1 MIPMI
6 HYTLHQNQ
14 NRWQMFPKFPSNHH
28 DVDWT
33 MMARGKYNINCIYV
47 IFVRKKYLYVKFV
60 LIFAIHVNL
69 FGYTC
74 YKDVRV
80 PIRCVRAH
88 ADDLLQVD
96 LTFAQGQKD
105 VCNIHLWWMYWLWIN
120 QKLGLT
126 GIPVYCGNAS

>member
-1 MIPMI
+1 MDEVLDAGII
-6 HYTLHQNQ
+6 AKSHFLKNCHFTSYKEWFQWFTTHYIRTKTDDKCSPNSQAITTTSIE
-14 NRWQMFPKFPSNHH
+14 RW
-28 DVDWT
+28 
-33 MMARGKYNINCIYV
+33 MARGKYNINCIYV

-88 ADDLLQVD
+88 AGRFV
-96 LTFAQGQKD
+96 TGRSH
-105 VCNIHLWWMYWLWIN
+105 VC
-120 QKLGLT
+120 T
-126 GIPVYCGNAS
+126 RSERCV